1 MRIGLHLSIQGSIDK
16 VIDRAVERGC
26 NTLQMFSRNPR
37 GWDSKHLSQKEVENF
52 KHKLGESEIWPV
64 FIHTLYLLNL
74 ASPKYDVYTKSV
86 EALKDELRRA
96 AELNVPYV
104 VTHMGSHLGYG
115 KMNGLKRIVE
125 AINESLSSINN
136 EVTLLLENTAGTKNS
151 MGSSFE
157 DIAHILSKI
166 SSKERVGVCF
176 DTSHAF
182 AAGYDLVSQGAVR
195 HTLQRLDE
203 EFGIETLKLVH
214 LNDSKGA
221 LGSKLDRHE
230 HIGMGN
236 IGELGFRNI
245 LQSRL
250 GKLPLILET
259 PIDER
264 RNDKENLD
272 KAKELAQT

>member
-1 MRIGLHLSIQGSIDK
+1 
-16 VIDRAVERGC
+16 
-26 NTLQMFSRNPR
+26 
-37 GWDSKHLSQKEVENF
+37 
-52 KHKLGESEIWPV
+52 
-64 FIHTLYLLNL
+64 
-74 ASPKYDVYTKSV
+74 
-86 EALKDELRRA
+86 
-96 AELNVPYV
+96 
-104 VTHMGSHLGYG
+104 
-115 KMNGLKRIVE
+115 
-125 AINESLSSINN
+125 
-136 EVTLLLENTAGTKNS
+136 